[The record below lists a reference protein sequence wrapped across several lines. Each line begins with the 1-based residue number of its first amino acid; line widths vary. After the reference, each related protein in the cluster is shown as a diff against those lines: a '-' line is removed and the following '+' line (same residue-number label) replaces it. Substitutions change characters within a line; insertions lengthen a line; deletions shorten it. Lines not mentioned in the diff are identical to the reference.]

1 MPMGGDDG
9 ARAFWRD
16 AVGLTEVTPPPELA
30 GRPVRWFRAFDEL
43 GAISIEVHV
52 LADEHFVPA
61 RLAQPGD
68 PGQLGGR
75 TGGPRRADRVR
86 WLRAQLGPADDIR
99 RLSALPL
106 LGRLRQPGRGDDP
119 RPVTPGTVLPVTG
132 DGSPGHRGR
141 FFRSPGTVPL
151 VTRDGSLGH
160 QGRFSRSPGT
170 VLPVTRDGSSGHR
183 LHRLSGAEA
192 SDQRLLATAW
202 RRTESPSG
210 PIGLAA
216 VITTPARSWTCRDL
230 GPGGRDRLGAWTPQ
244 HRSPLGG
251 VGAVSKLRSSCG
263 PVQVSSLVRT
273 TQTTGKRRSHVRN
286 QLFVD
291 PHRPRPRWY
300 RPDGSEGAGG
310 TGQARRSGPGDGP
323 RPQQAD
329 Q

>member
-119 RPVTPGTVLPVTG
+119 RPVTPRTVLPVTGDGSSGHQGRFFRSPGTVLPVTG
-132 DGSPGHRGR
+132 DGSLGHQGR
-141 FFRSPGTVPL
+141 FFRSPSTPTL
-151 VTRDGSLGH
+151 
-160 QGRFSRSPGT
+160 
-170 VLPVTRDGSSGHR
+170 
-183 LHRLSGAEA
+183 
-192 SDQRLLATAW
+192 W
-202 RRTESPSG
+202 RRGERPAAPGDRVEANRKPIRPHRTRRGHHHAGALVDLSRPGSG
-210 PIGLAA
+210 WQRSTWCLDAAAPFSARRGGRGVQAA
-216 VITTPARSWTCRDL
+216 V
-230 GPGGRDRLGAWTPQ
+230 Q
-244 HRSPLGG
+244 
-251 VGAVSKLRSSCG
+251 LRSSAGFIVG
-263 PVQVSSLVRT
+263 PDNADDRQAQIPCSQPTLRRPAPSSSSV
-273 TQTTGKRRSHVRN
+273 V
-286 QLFVD
+286 
-291 PHRPRPRWY
+291 P
-300 RPDGSEGAGG
+300 A
-310 TGQARRSGPGDGP
+310 
-323 RPQQAD
+323 
-329 Q
+329 